1 MRIHKISQNLFSAL
15 KGFSDKLA
23 NERPLTGGGRY
34 KCLQV
39 DWLSLID
46 GSWDNA
52 LKGPLREVEPRDLV
66 LSISWPHR
74 LTCVVGR

>member
-34 KCLQV
+34 NYFQV
-39 DWLSLID
+39 DLLSLFD
-46 GSWDNA
+46 DSWETA
-52 LKGPLREVEPRDLV
+52 LKGPLREVEARALV
-66 LSISWPHR
+66 LSAS
-74 LTCVVGR
+74 